1 MATWDGPE
9 THVPGVDAMRN
20 RQLGVTAVGWLVL
33 LTPVAIVV
41 YAGIRLTPVYLNYM
55 KVAKAMDQVGSELK
69 TGGANPQS
77 IRNTIDRH
85 FEIDMVDYPTTR
97 DMKITKD
104 GSAWLVESQY
114 DDEAPLFANLSL
126 RVTFD
131 KKVKIGGTGVD

>member
-1 MATWDGPE
+1 
-9 THVPGVDAMRN
+9 MRN
-20 RQLGVTAVGWLVL
+20 RQLGVTAIGWLFL

-55 KVAKAMDQVGSELK
+55 KVAKAMDQVGGELK
-69 TGGANPQS
+69 EGGVNPQS
-77 IRNTIDRH
+77 IRTIIDRH
-85 FEIDMVDYPTTR
+85 FEIDMVDYPTTK

-104 GSAWLVESQY
+104 GGSWIVESQY

-131 KKVKIGGTGVD
+131 KKVKIGAGGID